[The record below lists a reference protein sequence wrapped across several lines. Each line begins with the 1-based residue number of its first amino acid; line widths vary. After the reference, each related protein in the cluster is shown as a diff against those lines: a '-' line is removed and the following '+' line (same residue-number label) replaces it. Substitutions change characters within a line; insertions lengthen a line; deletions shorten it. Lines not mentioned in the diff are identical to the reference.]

1 MKRFQ
6 ENYTLWFLF
15 ILSCISACLNLF
27 SQASEPEKSG
37 WGRLQND
44 TKLSIDRQIPNGCTV
59 ITAVKGDKVFFG
71 GNDDYINP
79 DSYYWVERGD
89 SSKFG
94 VIWTGTPDN
103 PQQGVNEKG
112 LAYDAN
118 GLPAFDVNPH
128 SERIPVEG
136 QYYHNYVMQI
146 MHECSTVNEVI
157 YWINIHQRFPYM
169 HDQLHF
175 ADKTGDAV
183 IVSAGKDGEMVFTR
197 KQNGD
202 CFLVSSNFNVANP
215 SNGFDY
221 PCRRY
226 DKANE
231 LLGQL
236 IDRAE
241 PLIVKDITDVMD
253 TVHQEKSSWTIETM
267 VADLTDGIIYL
278 YYFYQYDDPV
288 IINLKDEMASPR
300 AAGPLSSLFPENVQE
315 EAANRY
321 RQVTKTIRVNNFVGR
336 SWAALI
342 IISLAF
348 LFIMP
353 HGKKELRFWI
363 PSIIVLGPFGL
374 ILKLLTLKSD
384 KSLLLKEAL
393 IETTGN
399 LVPLVIAFLISQ
411 IMLIFRVLSGG
422 VSQNQQLLYILVLP
436 LLTAWIIFHSPLLAL
451 AGKKNIVRFMF
462 RCLPQVLVVTIIG
475 LGGIFPLAMPLVN
488 KTIAMS
494 QLMPL
499 SPWIV
504 MTWLTII
511 VAGSIIGGLFI
522 FFYETWARKR
532 DYRAW
537 TVFAGYEGEVNTP
550 ELSKIWW
557 WILISLLIL
566 VVGMVAGVL
575 LLKAM
580 AA

>member
-15 ILSCISACLNLF
+15 ILSCTSACLNLF

-44 TKLSIDRQIPNGCTV
+44 TKPSVDRQIPNGCTV

-94 VIWTGTPDN
+94 VIWIGTPDN

-146 MHECSTVNEVI
+146 MHECATVNEVVN
-157 YWINIHQRFPYM
+157 WINTHQRFPYM

-175 ADKTGDAV
+175 ADKPGDAV
-183 IVSAGKDGEMVFTR
+183 IVSAGKDGEIVFTR

-202 CFLVSSNFNVANP
+202 GFLVSSNFNVANP

-288 IINLKDEMASPR
+288 IINLKDELASPR
-300 AAGPLSSLFPENVQE
+300 AAGPLSGLFPENVQE

-399 LVPLVIAFLISQ
+399 LLPVVIAFLISQ
-411 IMLIFRVLSGG
+411 IMLIFRALSGG
-422 VSQNQQLLYILVLP
+422 VSQNQQLMYILALP
-436 LLTAWIIFHSPLLAL
+436 LLIAWIIFHSPLLAL

-462 RCLPQVLVVTIIG
+462 RRLPQVLVVTIIG

-550 ELSKIWW
+550 GLSKIWW
-557 WILISLLIL
+557 WILISILIL